1 MKLQKAVALRISQ
14 LLLKNK
20 KTRYSFCKQ
29 ASILEET
36 LKRIIDEKNKDIKL
50 ITIAKL
56 SVGFGISL
64 SDLINFYLITSSI
77 IPPPKHLLSK

>member
-20 KTRYSFCKQ
+20 MTRYAMCKQ
-29 ASILEET
+29 TILTEQCLT
-36 LKRIIDEKNKDIKL
+36 RILNEKNKDIKL
-50 ITIAKL
+50 TTIAKL

-64 SDLINFYLITSSI
+64 SDFFKDELFNKNNIELD
-77 IPPPKHLLSK
+77 